1 MDFYGDLRQ
10 AGLLLLL
17 RIKID
22 RILNFSPL
30 SLSQKNCVRRNR
42 EDFIIGMAPWRVWLY
57 LKVSRNLPK
66 FSPTDFGL
74 QLAPLEVEGIE
85 DGFVE
90 CEFSFSFFFFFF
102 CSISVHYTVVVH
114 LITSPANRLTSIVL
128 ARYPEQSEDL
138 RRGMFLSAMT

>member
-22 RILNFSPL
+22 RILSFSPL

-90 CEFSFSFFFFFF
+90 CEFSFSFFSF
-102 CSISVHYTVVVH
+102 SVLFLFITTVVVH